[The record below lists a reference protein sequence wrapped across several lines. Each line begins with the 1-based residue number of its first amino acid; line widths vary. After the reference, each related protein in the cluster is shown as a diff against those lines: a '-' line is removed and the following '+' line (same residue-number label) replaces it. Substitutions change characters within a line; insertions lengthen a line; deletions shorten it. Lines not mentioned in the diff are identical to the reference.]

1 MLETQ
6 YCTNLLTSLGL
17 DTSSEYLDACLNR
30 ATKQKSTYVTFL
42 EELLE
47 AEQLARQQRSY
58 ETRLKLSH
66 LPQKKD
72 LKSFDFSFQPSLDEK
87 QVREFATLNFATQKE
102 NLVLLGPPG
111 VGKSHLGMAICM
123 EAIQKG
129 MIAYFTTMERLMDDL
144 SRADREGRLSKRWKV
159 YQRPD
164 LLMIDEIGYKAL
176 DQVTGNLFFQ
186 LVCLR
191 YEKGSMILTSNSSF
205 ADWGDLMGNV
215 AMATAILDRLLH
227 HAHVLNIRGNSYR
240 MKERKALATATGI
253 PAPAASE

>member
-1 MLETQ
+1 M
-6 YCTNLLTSLGL
+6 
-17 DTSSEYLDACLNR
+17 
-30 ATKQKSTYVTFL
+30 
-42 EELLE
+42 
-47 AEQLARQQRSY
+47 
-58 ETRLKLSH
+58 
-66 LPQKKD
+66 
-72 LKSFDFSFQPSLDEK
+72 
-87 QVREFATLNFATQKE
+87 
-102 NLVLLGPPG
+102 
-111 VGKSHLGMAICM
+111 
-123 EAIQKG
+123 
-129 MIAYFTTMERLMDDL
+129 
-144 SRADREGRLSKRWKV
+144 EGRLSKRWKV

-205 ADWGDLMGNV
+205 TDWGDLMGNV